1 MKYWVYYKEQCE
13 YCKNR
18 KGCQYIEKVQKYLK
32 DIDNLDDRGIYGT
45 TSFWC
50 DYYNLDEELYWQKN
64 QGECASNAKI

>member
-13 YCKNR
+13 YCKNC
-18 KGCQYIEKVQKYLK
+18 KECQYIEKVQKYLEE
-32 DIDNLDDRGIYGT
+32 IENLDSRGIYGT

-64 QGECASNAKI
+64 QGECTANV